1 MGWGYTVYTLG
12 FAVAQTLAFPLMYN
26 FNWEAIIDKTTAVGA
41 SLSPTPFV
49 FSLAAAFLVLVSPAR
64 LISADP
70 ATSPAPEQINNLS
83 KKSDDGYFRI
93 IKEGGIPLLSIITT
107 GACVSFL
114 IIHIDTYAAT
124 DLVPGNTVAGKA
136 GGLAIIHFAVF
147 IVVGIFSATLERSK
161 KFRTLSPTARSVFL
175 IGTLFFSLMVLS
187 GAALLVENGK
197 ILVAGVLG
205 LAHALLNTLPQIVKW
220 AVLDC
225 TGLANQGKV
234 STILG
239 VSKRIPNIVLSVV
252 LAALSLDKLGMHSLY
267 IILIVLN
274 LLALA
279 SVIVYFTRIRRYQ
292 ITVKVRPD
300 TRDEVIDIIQSK
312 VNIEPNISMRV
323 FYEELITDKYDH
335 ITFEVFS
342 TRSKRFY
349 VKTIA
354 KMLKKMDGVMDVSAQ
369 KTS

>member
-1 MGWGYTVYTLG
+1 M
-12 FAVAQTLAFPLMYN
+12 
-26 FNWEAIIDKTTAVGA
+26 
-41 SLSPTPFV
+41 
-49 FSLAAAFLVLVSPAR
+49 
-64 LISADP
+64 
-70 ATSPAPEQINNLS
+70 
-83 KKSDDGYFRI
+83 
-93 IKEGGIPLLSIITT
+93 
-107 GACVSFL
+107 
-114 IIHIDTYAAT
+114 
-124 DLVPGNTVAGKA
+124 
-136 GGLAIIHFAVF
+136 
-147 IVVGIFSATLERSK
+147 
-161 KFRTLSPTARSVFL
+161 
-175 IGTLFFSLMVLS
+175 
-187 GAALLVENGK
+187 
-197 ILVAGVLG
+197 
-205 LAHALLNTLPQIVKW
+205 
-220 AVLDC
+220 
-225 TGLANQGKV
+225 
-234 STILG
+234 
-239 VSKRIPNIVLSVV
+239 LSVV